1 MAEEKGKGK
10 EEGEGS
16 AMASKAAGILVV
28 PSAAGVGNALLE
40 AFAKVAVEKK
50 DEVATVSEL
59 VRKLVSEGVAEE
71 VAVTEA
77 LEHPVFDSPEK
88 VVPEVAEEEES
99 GGRMITLKSL
109 DGKTVKVKEA
119 SARLSE
125 TIGNLIDDGRRR
137 GDETIP
143 RLFVSYKALMKVI
156 EYCDEHANNKADT
169 DERKEELKN
178 WDKAF
183 IDKLD
188 EDNILFVEVLAA
200 SNYLKITGLS
210 KLTDQR
216 FVDPFNTSNK
226 TPDAEETRVNLIPAN
241 TSATASTSRPST
253 STSSPST
260 STSASHSAT
269 RRGRGRRRH

>member
-99 GGRMITLKSL
+99 GGRMITLKSS

-119 SARLSE
+119 SARLSK
-125 TIGNLIDDGRRR
+125 TIGNIIDDGR
-137 GDETIP
+137 GDEAIP
-143 RLFVSYKALMKVI
+143 LPDVSYKTLKKVV
-156 EYCDEHANNKADT
+156 EYCDKHADEKSDT
-169 DERKEELKN
+169 DEQKEELKN

-183 IDKLD
+183 IDELA
-188 EDNILFVEVLAA
+188 EDDDSLVKVIMA
-200 SNYLKITGLS
+200 SNYLKIDGLHNLAS
-210 KLTDQR
+210 QC
-216 FVDPFNTSNK
+216 K
-226 TPDAEETRVNLIPAN
+226 TTREQIGKA
-241 TSATASTSRPST
+241 
-253 STSSPST
+253 
-260 STSASHSAT
+260 
-269 RRGRGRRRH
+269 

>member
-1 MAEEKGKGK
+1 MAEEKGKGKGK

-16 AMASKAAGILVV
+16 AMASEAAEILVV
-28 PSAAGVGNALLE
+28 PGAAGVGKALLE

-50 DEVATVSEL
+50 GEVATVSEL

-71 VAVTEA
+71 AVPEA
-77 LEHPVFDSPEK
+77 LEQPVFDSPEK
-88 VVPEVAEEEES
+88 VAPEVAEEEES

-125 TIGNLIDDGRRR
+125 TIGKIIDDGRRR
-137 GDETIP
+137 GDEAIP
-143 RLFVSYKALMKVI
+143 LLLVSYKALMKVI

-188 EDNILFVEVLAA
+188 EDNLLFVDVLAA
-200 SNYLKITGLS
+200 SNYLNITGLS
-210 KLTDQR
+210 NLTRQR
-216 FVDPFNTSNK
+216 FVDPFNTSNR
-226 TPDAEETRVNLIPAN
+226 TPDAEETRANLIPAN

-253 STSSPST
+253 STS
-260 STSASHSAT
+260 ASHSAT